1 MYFPWFLTPRPSLLS
16 WGAGLSE
23 AVHVLDNWDFPA
35 MRWEFYMEWNTLLFD
50 FPVQEKEWLS
60 LPKFFLESPENSSEK
75 LSDVWSL

>member
-35 MRWEFYMEWNTLLFD
+35 MRWEFYME
-50 FPVQEKEWLS
+50 
-60 LPKFFLESPENSSEK
+60 
-75 LSDVWSL
+75 